1 MARIKATL
9 DDLKLEAWL
18 RNREKERIVWTT
30 KVGFDIAINKMTDTH
45 LANTIAMLERQEEE
59 ASRRL
64 DEYWEHLEAL
74 GSIGD
79 TDFI

>member
-30 KVGFDIAINKMTDTH
+30 KAGFDIAINKMTDTH

-59 ASRRL
+59 ASRRIEEEW
-64 DEYWEHLEAL
+64 EYLEAL

-79 TDFI
+79 ADI

>member
-1 MARIKATL
+1 MAKIQATL
-9 DDLKLEAWL
+9 QDLRLEAWL

-30 KVGFDIAINKMTDTH
+30 KVGFDIAINKMADTH

-59 ASRRL
+59 KWK
-64 DEYWEHLEAL
+64 YIEAL

-79 TDFI
+79 TDI

>member
-30 KVGFDIAINKMTDTH
+30 KAGFDIAINKMTDTH

-59 ASRRL
+59 
-64 DEYWEHLEAL
+64 EWMHLEAL

>member
-30 KVGFDIAINKMTDTH
+30 KVGFDIPINKMTDTH

-59 ASRRL
+59 EW
-64 DEYWEHLEAL
+64 EYLEAL

>member
-30 KVGFDIAINKMTDTH
+30 KVGFDIPINKMTDTH
-45 LANTIAMLERQEEE
+45 LANTIAMLEKYEEE
-59 ASRRL
+59 EW
-64 DEYWEHLEAL
+64 EYLEAL
-74 GSIGD
+74 GSTGD